1 MNKVKELWNK
11 TQEVVV
17 DFIRGTWDD
26 ITDVWE
32 FRPNVIILLVT
43 LSCLCLLV

>member
-1 MNKVKELWNK
+1 MDKVKELWNK

-17 DFIRGTWDD
+17 DFIRATWSD
-26 ITDVWE
+26 IGDVWE
-32 FRPNVIILLVT
+32 FRPNVIILLLI